1 MTTTIYILK
10 LKNGKYYVGQT
21 HDVNKR
27 YRDHRNGTG
36 SAWTRTH
43 VPLGID
49 QVIHH
54 ASPFDEDM
62 YLKRYMSMYGIDNV
76 RGGSYSQTV
85 LTDAQK
91 KAIEAELRT
100 AEGSCMKC
108 GRMGHFVETCY
119 ARTDVDG
126 REFEQKTR
134 AKNLPAPRV
143 ATFWKGG
150 HHTVTHVFYSDDEC
164 DSDDDDACFRCGRE
178 GHWEIDCYARR
189 HLNGSAL

>member
-91 KAIEAELRT
+91 KAIVAELRT

-119 ARTDVDG
+119 ARTELVY
-126 REFEQKTR
+126 
-134 AKNLPAPRV
+134 
-143 ATFWKGG
+143 
-150 HHTVTHVFYSDDEC
+150 YSSSSSDESSE
-164 DSDDDDACFRCGRE
+164 DEGNDTACFRCGRQ
-178 GHWEIDCYARR
+178 GHWISQCYAKR
-189 HLNGSAL
+189 HVNGHAL